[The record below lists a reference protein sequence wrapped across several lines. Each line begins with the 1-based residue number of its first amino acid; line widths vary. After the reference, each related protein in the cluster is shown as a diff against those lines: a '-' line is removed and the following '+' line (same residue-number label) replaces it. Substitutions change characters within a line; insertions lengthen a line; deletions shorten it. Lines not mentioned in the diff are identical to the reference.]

1 MDSMNQ
7 NQNYKIM
14 SWNVRGLNNSALIKQ
29 DLLQAVQYFFTLN
42 QQVLH
47 FLNQAFIVL
56 ILKKTHPHRVSEYRP
71 ISLTHTFAKVVTK
84 ILANRLAPVLPS
96 LIFHNHTIFIQ
107 KRCIHDSFIYAQE
120 VVRRLHKRKI
130 PALFMKLDIS
140 KSFGTVNWP
149 YLLSIMTFLG
159 FGQLWTNWIA
169 MLWCTISPSVLL
181 NGVPGRRILYCRG

>member
-1 MDSMNQ
+1 MDNMNQ

-56 ILKKTHPHRVSEYRP
+56 IPKKTHPHRVSEYRP
-71 ISLTHTFAKVVTK
+71 ISLTHSFAKVVTK
-84 ILANRLAPVLPS
+84 ILANRLASVLPS
-96 LIFHNHTIFIQ
+96 LIFHNQTVFIQ
-107 KRCIHDSFIYAQE
+107 KMCIHDSFIYALE

-140 KSFGTVNWP
+140 KSFDTVNWP
-149 YLLSIMTFLG
+149 YLLSIIPF
-159 FGQLWTNWIA
+159 
-169 MLWCTISPSVLL
+169 
-181 NGVPGRRILYCRG
+181 